1 MDKIRNLPNYNTYS
15 IELMNA
21 VVKQDQNT
29 INQIFNKIDE
39 ELRKI
44 RKEKSITFERS
55 QKMWNDPESHFRAV
69 QLEEVTDLKME
80 FDDNLG
86 LFQLAN
92 LVQYEPVMTIT
103 FTKMLKNLSDIRLS
117 DIRLRTNIRTARS
130 EKMCNNPESHFKAVE
145 AEKQADLENEITDL
159 MSLYNIAQSANYT
172 KGIELITNRLNK
184 IAPNL
189 ADSLIPKNS
198 GTVHK

>member
-21 VVKQDQNT
+21 VIKQDQNT
-29 INQIFNKIDE
+29 INQIFIKIDE

-69 QLEEVTDLKME
+69 QLEEVTNLKME

-92 LVQYEPVMTIT
+92 LVQYGPVMTIT
-103 FTKMLKNLSDIRLS
+103 FTKMLKNLSDIRL
-117 DIRLRTNIRTARS
+117 RTNIRTARS
-130 EKMCNNPESHFKAVE
+130 EKMWNNPESHFKAVE

>member
-55 QKMWNDPESHFRAV
+55 QKMWDDSESHFRAV

-103 FTKMLKNLSDIRLS
+103 FTKMLKNLSDIRL
-117 DIRLRTNIRTARS
+117 RTNIRTARS
-130 EKMCNNPESHFKAVE
+130 EKTWNDSESHFKAVE

-189 ADSLIPKNS
+189 ADSLISKNS

>member
-103 FTKMLKNLSDIRLS
+103 FTKMLKNLSDIR
-117 DIRLRTNIRTARS
+117 TARN
-130 EKMCNNPESHFKAVE
+130 EKMWNNPESHFKAVE

>member
-21 VVKQDQNT
+21 VVKEDQNT

-55 QKMWNDPESHFRAV
+55 QKMWNDPESHLREV

-103 FTKMLKNLSDIRLS
+103 FTKMLKNLSDIRL
-117 DIRLRTNIRTARS
+117 RTNIRTALS
-130 EKMCNNPESHFKAVE
+130 EKMWNNPESHFKAVE

>member
-21 VVKQDQNT
+21 VIKQDQNT

-92 LVQYEPVMTIT
+92 LVQYEPFMTIT
-103 FTKMLKNLSDIRLS
+103 FTKMLKNLSDIRL
-117 DIRLRTNIRTARS
+117 RTNIRTTRS
-130 EKMCNNPESHFKAVE
+130 EKMWNNPESHFKAVE

-198 GTVHK
+198 GIVHK

>member
-21 VVKQDQNT
+21 VVKQNQNT

-92 LVQYEPVMTIT
+92 LVHYEPVMAIT
-103 FTKMLKNLSDIRLS
+103 FTKMLKNLSDIRL
-117 DIRLRTNIRTARS
+117 RTNLRTARS
-130 EKMCNNPESHFKAVE
+130 EKMWKNPESHFKAVE

-189 ADSLIPKNS
+189 ADSLISKNS

>member
-44 RKEKSITFERS
+44 RKEKSISFERS

-103 FTKMLKNLSDIRLS
+103 FTKMLKNLSDIRL
-117 DIRLRTNIRTARS
+117 RTNIRTARS
-130 EKMCNNPESHFKAVE
+130 EKMWNNPESHFKAVE

>member
-29 INQIFNKIDE
+29 INQIFIKIDE

-69 QLEEVTDLKME
+69 QLEKVTDLKME

-92 LVQYEPVMTIT
+92 LVQYKPVMTIT
-103 FTKMLKNLSDIRLS
+103 FTKMLKNLSDIRL
-117 DIRLRTNIRTARS
+117 RRTARS
-130 EKMCNNPESHFKAVE
+130 EKMWNNPESHFKAIE

>member
-29 INQIFNKIDE
+29 INQIFINIDE

-55 QKMWNDPESHFRAV
+55 QKMWDDSESHFRAV
-69 QLEEVTDLKME
+69 QLEEVTDLKMK

-92 LVQYEPVMTIT
+92 LVQYEPFMTIT
-103 FTKMLKNLSDIRLS
+103 FTKMLKNLSDIRL
-117 DIRLRTNIRTARS
+117 RTNIRTARS
-130 EKMCNNPESHFKAVE
+130 EKTWNDSESHFKAVE

-189 ADSLIPKNS
+189 ADSLISKNS

>member
-44 RKEKSITFERS
+44 RKEKSISFERS

-92 LVQYEPVMTIT
+92 LVHYEPVMAIT
-103 FTKMLKNLSDIRLS
+103 FTKMLKNLS

-130 EKMCNNPESHFKAVE
+130 EKMWKNPESHFKAVE

-189 ADSLIPKNS
+189 ADSLISKNS

>member
-103 FTKMLKNLSDIRLS
+103 FTKMLKNLSDIRL
-117 DIRLRTNIRTARS
+117 RTNIRTARN
-130 EKMCNNPESHFKAVE
+130 EKMWNNPESHFKAVE

-189 ADSLIPKNS
+189 ADNLISKNS

>member
-15 IELMNA
+15 IDLMNA

-69 QLEEVTDLKME
+69 KLEEVTDLKME

-92 LVQYEPVMTIT
+92 LVHYEPVMAIT
-103 FTKMLKNLSDIRLS
+103 FKKMLKNLS

-130 EKMCNNPESHFKAVE
+130 EKMWKNPESHFKAVE

-189 ADSLIPKNS
+189 AVSLISKNS

>member
-21 VVKQDQNT
+21 VIKQDQNT

-92 LVQYEPVMTIT
+92 LVQYGPVMTIT
-103 FTKMLKNLSDIRLS
+103 FTKMLKNLSDIRL
-117 DIRLRTNIRTARS
+117 RTNIRTTRS
-130 EKMCNNPESHFKAVE
+130 EKMWNNPESHFKAVE

-172 KGIELITNRLNK
+172 KGIELITNRLNR

>member
-103 FTKMLKNLSDIRLS
+103 FTKMLKNLSDIRL
-117 DIRLRTNIRTARS
+117 RTNIRTARN
-130 EKMCNNPESHFKAVE
+130 EKMWNNPESHFKAVE

-189 ADSLIPKNS
+189 ADSLISKNS

>member
-21 VVKQDQNT
+21 VDKQDQNT

-44 RKEKSITFERS
+44 RKEKSIPFERYR
-55 QKMWNDPESHFRAV
+55 KMWDHPESYFRAV

-103 FTKMLKNLSDIRLS
+103 FIKMLKNLSDIRL
-117 DIRLRTNIRTARS
+117 RTARS
-130 EKMCNNPESHFKAVE
+130 EKMGNDLESHFRAVE
-145 AEKQADLENEITDL
+145 AAEQADLENEITDL

>member
-103 FTKMLKNLSDIRLS
+103 FTKMLKNLSDIRL
-117 DIRLRTNIRTARS
+117 RTNIRTARS
-130 EKMCNNPESHFKAVE
+130 EKMWNNPESHFKAVE

-159 MSLYNIAQSANYT
+159 MSLYNIAQSTNYT